1 MLKKYDMTW
10 HCISLKSIDIVI
22 IVVLIVHAVNIL
34 LKCIEKNTFFKIGE
48 QFKQGSTYLF
58 EVPT

>member
-1 MLKKYDMTW
+1 MTW